1 VTRLQR
7 QKASRLV
14 AKVVDLLQHPD
25 MPVVGAEDH
34 HDPARLTTFLAIDAE
49 LLSAPGK
56 IQERKHVMGDLQLA
70 ADYLSHPAVA
80 RLHLAVPPSNYA
92 RALREIV
99 RDLKPKSH
107 PWTAWGA

>member
-7 QKASRLV
+7 QKASQLV
-14 AKVVDLLQHPD
+14 TKVVDLLLHPD
-25 MPVVGAEDH
+25 MPVVGKESHHNPAEL
-34 HDPARLTTFLAIDAE
+34 ARYLDTDAD

-56 IQERKHVMGDLQLA
+56 IEEKKYVTGDLQLA
-70 ADYLSHPAVA
+70 ADYLSHPTVS

-99 RDLKPKSH
+99 RDLKPKSR
-107 PWTAWGA
+107 